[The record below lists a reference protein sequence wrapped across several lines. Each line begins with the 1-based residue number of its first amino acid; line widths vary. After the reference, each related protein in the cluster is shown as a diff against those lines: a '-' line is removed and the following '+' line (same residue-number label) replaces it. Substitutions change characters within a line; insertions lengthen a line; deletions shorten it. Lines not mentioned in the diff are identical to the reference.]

1 MNNSN
6 QHITLEILL
15 KSLEDDF
22 DKVERARIFQRLKD
36 TEPIDEAL
44 IGAKMLLESTNWDYK
59 VLQKVFL
66 KTENRIDEIA
76 SGTPKAKQ
84 QKQQYF
90 KYAAVLIPFVVI
102 AGYFLLNTSKSI
114 DNYFIKETGLPNLM
128 SSSTK
133 NDWTHLMQLYKA
145 NELEKA
151 YDFSIKISEAKKE
164 NDTANYFK
172 AVIAYDLDKFEM
184 ANENFKNVEANKQ
197 SPFYNDAEFRL
208 GFSLLKSGK
217 KKEAKQQFEKVK
229 SNSESPY
236 SSEATTILKEVFN

>member
-6 QHITLEILL
+6 QHIRLEILL
-15 KSLEDDF
+15 KSLEDNF
-22 DKVERARIFQRLKD
+22 DKIERARIFQRLKD
-36 TEPIDEAL
+36 TEPTDEAL
-44 IGAKMLLESTNWDYK
+44 IGAKMLLEENNWDYK

-114 DNYFIKETGLPNLM
+114 DNYFIKENGLPNLM
-128 SSSTK
+128 SNNK
-133 NDWTHLMQLYKA
+133 NDWSKLMQLYKS

-151 YDFSIKISEAKKE
+151 LNFSEQICKQKIN
-164 NDTANYFK
+164 NDTAIYYK
-172 AVIAYDLDKFEM
+172 AVIAYDLKKFEI
-184 ANENFKNVEANKQ
+184 ANENFKNIEVNKQ
-197 SPFYNDAEFRL
+197 SIFYSDSEFRL
-208 GFSLLKSGK
+208 GFSLLKSDK
-217 KKEAKQQFEKVK
+217 KEEAKQQFEKVK
-229 SNSESPY
+229 LNTESPY
-236 SSEATTILKEVFN
+236 SSEATTILNEVFN